1 MLDFDDILINGF
13 IEAKH
18 CEATPTTL
26 KFTHETWERCHK
38 EMEKKYPDQKILGWI
53 HTHPDFG
60 IFLSEYDMFIQNNF
74 FSEPY

>member
-38 EMEKKYPDQKILGWI
+38 EMEKKYPDQKILG
-53 HTHPDFG
+53 
-60 IFLSEYDMFIQNNF
+60 
-74 FSEPY
+74 